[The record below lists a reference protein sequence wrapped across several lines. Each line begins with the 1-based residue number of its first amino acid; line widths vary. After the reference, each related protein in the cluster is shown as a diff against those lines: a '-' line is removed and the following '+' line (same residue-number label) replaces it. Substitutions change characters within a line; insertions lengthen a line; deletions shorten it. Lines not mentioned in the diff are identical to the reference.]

1 LEVNNKLLILAM
13 SNQLKQTEVS
23 VFDIANIIDN
33 QQLVLVELEQCR
45 LELKQVL
52 GAL

>member
-1 LEVNNKLLILAM
+1 M
-13 SNQLKQTEVS
+13 SNQLKKLRFPFRF
-23 VFDIANIIDN
+23 FDIANIIDN

-52 GAL
+52 GVVAIAAKL